1 MSNPFLLVIILF
13 ESFGSI
19 HSQHPICKV
28 DDIKI
33 ESVIDINS
41 IIKYFVTF
49 DGAYK
54 YWLWNEEDVTK
65 QVGQNLTSKQAFG
78 YGNFKSV
85 KIYLNYNSFQITNTW
100 FVLRELIL
108 C

>member
-1 MSNPFLLVIILF
+1 MSNPFLLVVILF
-13 ESFGSI
+13 KSFSSI

-41 IIKYFVTF
+41 TIKYFVTF
-49 DGAYK
+49 DSAYK

-65 QVGQNLTSKQAFG
+65 EVGQNLTSKQAFG
-78 YGNFKSV
+78 YGNFKIV
-85 KIYLNYNSFQITNTW
+85 QIYLNYIFFRLQTLGLC
-100 FVLRELIL
+100 FVS
-108 C
+108 